1 MSKLEELLQGVDVKW
16 LPLLEISKLK
26 RGRVMSKNYLSENLG
41 EYPVYSSQTAN
52 NGEIGKINS
61 FDFSGEYITWTTDGA
76 NAGTVF
82 HRKGKFSITNVC
94 GLIEINN
101 HIKLIYKYLYFYL
114 SIEAKN
120 HVYAG
125 MGNPKLMSHQM
136 GKIKIPIPCPDNPE
150 KSLEIQQEIVR
161 VLDELTSLTNQLTTE
176 LETERQNR
184 KKQFEFF
191 REQLFKEINLI
202 KLGDNSV
209 GEFIRGSGLQKK
221 DFTETGVGCIHYGQ
235 LYTHYKTFAFE
246 TKTFVSEEFAKKARK
261 ASTGDLIIATT
272 SENDDDVCKAVAWLG
287 NEDIAVSSD
296 ACFYRHKFNPKY
308 VAYYFQTEQ
317 FQKQKRKYI
326 TGTKVR
332 RVNANDLAKILIPNP
347 PLQEQERIVK
357 LLDQLDATH
366 TAIEEEITKEIKLRT
381 QQYEYYR
388 EKLLSFPSLRTT

>member
-1 MSKLEELLQGVDVKW
+1 MSKLEYLLQGVEVEW
-16 LPLLEISKLK
+16 LPLEQVCNIFNGFAFDSKKFNNEGIGLPLI
-26 RGRVMSKNYLSENLG
+26 RIRDVNTGLSNTF
-41 EYPVYSSQTAN
+41 Y
-52 NGEIGKINS
+52 
-61 FDFSGEYITWTTDGA
+61 SGEYSDKFIVNNDDILIGMDGDFMA
-76 NAGTVF
+76 IKWIHNKALLNQ
-82 HRKGKFSITNVC
+82 RVC
-94 GLIEINN
+94 RLQDFKSNI
-101 HIKLIYKYLYFYL
+101 LSQYIYYIVQGELDR
-114 SIEAKN
+114 I
-120 HVYAG
+120 H
-125 MGNPKLMSHQM
+125 
-136 GKIKIPIPCPDNPE
+136 GKIEGSTVKHLSSRELGKSLIPIPP
-150 KSLEIQQEIVR
+150 LEIQQEIVR

-184 KKQFEFF
+184 KKQFEYF

-246 TKTFVSEEFAKKARK
+246 TKTLVSEEFAKKARK

-347 PLQEQERIVK
+347 SLEEQERIVK
-357 LLDQLDATH
+357 LLDQFDATH
-366 TAIEEEITKEIKLRT
+366 STIKEEITKEIKLRT
-381 QQYEYYR
+381 QQYDYYR
-388 EKLLSFPSLRTT
+388 EKLLSFSQN